1 MFGLAFFA
9 AFASSLP
16 LIVRSPFNG
25 VLIWYVFSLGAF
37 HTLAAGFFN
46 DLYYAY
52 IIAILTC
59 ASWVVSRTEQKRLPL
74 TPLAIL
80 TVLFMA
86 WVTITSVFALA
97 PASDV
102 WAKWALV
109 QKMLLMCLV
118 GFALTT
124 SRQRVSRLIWA
135 VVLSLGIWG
144 VKGGILSL
152 LRGGRDIHGPD
163 AGMLAGNNEFGL
175 GLVMLLPLIV
185 YCWQTATRRVV
196 RHGLMV
202 MGLLIVVAVIFTYS
216 RGALVGLCAMGS
228 VFWLRSRA
236 KIVTGVLIL
245 VLAFTIHG
253 AAPKTWLERI
263 ATIEHYGDD
272 ESAMGRIDLWKVSLA
287 IAEESPILGGGFR
300 VTFWPAVT
308 NRLLRDSGLPRLTKP
323 WAVHSIYFDALSEHG
338 WPGLVLFVMIG
349 ARAWLTCSWLIRASK
364 DRPEFDWAS
373 LLGRAGQGVLV
384 GYWAAGTFASL
395 AYLDEYW
402 CALFIFEAARR
413 LLTQEIADLPRSVA
427 TAPSQRLSLRTQIG

>member
-9 AFASSLP
+9 VFASSLP
-16 LIVRSPFNG
+16 LIVRAPFNG
-25 VLIWYVFSLGAF
+25 VLVWYVFSLGAF
-37 HTLAAGFFN
+37 HTLASGFFS

-59 ASWVVSRTEQKRLPL
+59 VSWMVSSTEKKKLPL
-74 TPLAIL
+74 TPLVVL
-80 TVLFMA
+80 TLLFMA
-86 WVTITSVFALA
+86 WVTVTSLFALA

-102 WAKWALV
+102 WAKWANV
-109 QKMLLMCLV
+109 EKMLSMCLV

-124 SRQRVSRLIWA
+124 SRQRVSQLIWA

-163 AGMLAGNNEFGL
+163 GGMLAGNNEFGL
-175 GLVMLLPLIV
+175 GLVMLLPLLV
-185 YCWQTATRRVV
+185 YCWQTANSRAV
-196 RHGLMV
+196 RHGLTI

-228 VFWLRSRA
+228 VFWLRSRT
-236 KIVTGVLIL
+236 KVVTGVLIL
-245 VLAFTIHG
+245 ILAFTIYS
-253 AAPKTWLERI
+253 AAPRTWLDRI
-263 ATIEHYGDD
+263 GTIEGYEAD

-308 NRLLRDSGLPRLTKP
+308 NRLLRDSDVPRLTKP

-338 WPGLVLFVMIG
+338 WVGLVLFVMIG
-349 ARAWLTCSWLIRASK
+349 ARAWLTCSWVIRSSK
-364 DRPEFDWAS
+364 DRPEFDWAN

-384 GYWAAGTFASL
+384 GYWAAGSFASL

-402 CALFIFEAARR
+402 CALFILEAAGR
-413 LLTQEIADLPRSVA
+413 LLAREIADPPRSVA
-427 TAPSQRLSLRTQIG
+427 IAPAQPLRTA